1 MVAFVSNQWF
11 DYPVTQSHL
20 TDDGEDIG
28 TPSGTPVFFP
38 DKTKIED
45 TSWHDYGGQV
55 VGDVQG
61 SGWSEYFIHLR
72 DITVQPGRTY
82 PAGTVIGHTG
92 GGVGD
97 NLLHNGHVQP
107 AQSQSWYD
115 GHSSGPHT
123 EFGIFRG
130 EDMAT
135 VNKAWGNKSAQ
146 KDPGPLVKHLSQVR
160 GAGIGSGGDGLSFL
174 GIGSNSTTLASDFS
188 GGVDP
193 TGIASAITGLGG
205 SIGTSAAK
213 AQADIAKGAKRAG
226 FFLVGGMVLVAGALI
241 LVLPAARDA
250 IVQGAEA
257 ATTVGTARQALR
269 TPPRTQ
275 PPAPAPAPAVH
286 VHAVTQPAPAPV
298 VHIHPVNQQAPQVGA
313 PVRAPIANRLHGHA
327 GAARAALPPVV
338 PAQRGGPTSGPLS
351 NVKRVP

>member
-1 MVAFVSNQWF
+1 MVNFVSNQWF
-11 DYPVTQSHL
+11 DYPVTQSHI

-45 TSWHDYGGQV
+45 TSWLDYGGQV

-61 SGWSEYFIHLR
+61 SGWSEYFLHLR
-72 DITVQPGRTY
+72 EISVQPGRTY
-82 PAGTVIGHTG
+82 PAGTVIGHSG

-97 NLLHNGHVQP
+97 YLLHNGRVQP

-174 GIGSNSTTLASDFS
+174 GLGSNTLTSDTS
-188 GGVDP
+188 GGNPLD
-193 TGIASAITGLGG
+193 IAGAITGLGG
-205 SIGTSAAK
+205 SIGVSAAK

-250 IVQGAEA
+250 IVHGAEA

-269 TPPRTQ
+269 PAPRTQ
-275 PPAPAPAPAVH
+275 PPAFHPARLVW
-286 VHAVTQPAPAPV
+286 QR
-298 VHIHPVNQQAPQVGA
+298 
-313 PVRAPIANRLHGHA
+313 RA
-327 GAARAALPPVV
+327 
-338 PAQRGGPTSGPLS
+338 
-351 NVKRVP
+351 KRD